1 MSGLTEGGNAVRH
14 LLANAAI
21 ASSRVARSHGPRVGR
36 RYASG
41 GRLLLWESASSLGN
55 ERRR

>member
-21 ASSRVARSHGPRVGR
+21 ASSRVCSLAARPHPGAVLRPDRI
-36 RYASG
+36 
-41 GRLLLWESASSLGN
+41 
-55 ERRR
+55 